1 MTRQGPSMRLP
12 RRCTPVLLAAV
23 LLSACVHWE
32 SVSPADAPPKLPRWV
47 RVTTRDSVSQLLE
60 NPAFHHDTLVGHA
73 SSDATAPVTRIPA
86 GEIVHLEAR
95 VPSLSGSIGVGALV
109 LGSLTTF
116 VYLVGHAAR
125 T

>member
-47 RVTTRDSVSQLLE
+47 RVTTRDSVSQLLQ
-60 NPAFHHDTLVGHA
+60 NAAFQHDTLVGHA
-73 SSDATAPVTRIPA
+73 SSDAAAPVTRIP
-86 GEIVHLEAR
+86 GSEIAHLEAR
-95 VPSLSGSIGVGALV
+95 VPSLSGS
-109 LGSLTTF
+109 LGIAAVILGTVVAVF
-116 VYLVGHAAR
+116 AVIGHA
-125 T
+125 TSY